1 MAAGPD
7 ARSNNVK
14 RLNDDDESLAQLALQ
29 KQQTT
34 CFVPSI
40 ISSKGKNLLGCPN
53 FQKSFKFS
61 FEEHSQSLE
70 IDKKRSHFS
79 SKFDFLEF

>member
-34 CFVPSI
+34 CFVPPI

-53 FQKSFKFS
+53 FQKSFQFS
-61 FEEHSQSLE
+61 FEGTITVFENRRN
-70 IDKKRSHFS
+70 RSHFVS
-79 SKFDFLEF
+79 ITNFLEF

>member
-1 MAAGPD
+1 VLVDNGYPVDKNLLGRQQVGRLGGWIGPGPD

-34 CFVPSI
+34 CFVP
-40 ISSKGKNLLGCPN
+40 
-53 FQKSFKFS
+53 Q
-61 FEEHSQSLE
+61 
-70 IDKKRSHFS
+70 
-79 SKFDFLEF
+79 